1 MKAVNPPN
9 LKDILS
15 ENFDEIAQYLPH
27 AKPTDHKGRYLPWVE
42 FKHRYKRPEIEWA
55 AVKLARQAIAQP
67 LPLAATDGQPFSYAV
82 PESFQPYL
90 HTIDRLAAPLLA
102 ERKQDSAL
110 FFAQSLIEESIS
122 SAQMEGA
129 STTRQAAKNM
139 LENERQPRNEHERM
153 VFNNY
158 ALMQYAKAQ
167 TEQPLSIELIK
178 SFHRLAVKET
188 ENPYVEAGAFRSDN
202 NIFVQDADGHIV
214 HQPPPFEQ
222 IGTRLQALCDFANTD
237 HTAADHFIHPAIKA
251 VILHFMMGYEHPFS
265 DGNGRTARALF
276 YWFMLKQG
284 YAAFEYISISRL
296 LKQAPTQYGLSY
308 LYSETDGN
316 DTTYFIDY
324 QLRIISRAIA
334 AFSDHIEERQRHHAD
349 MLQWLLQ
356 TKEGRNLNARQA
368 DILSKAI
375 KHTGRAF
382 TVKEIMHDY
391 QISTNT
397 AKTDLRGLAA
407 IKALAEVKQGREML
421 FIAMPDIAE
430 RLKAA

>member
-1 MKAVNPPN
+1 MKAVNTLN

-27 AKPTDHKGRYLPWVE
+27 AKPTDHKGRYLPWAE

-139 LENERQPRNEHERM
+139 LENERQPVNEHERM

-167 TEQPLSIELIK
+167 IEQPLILELIK
-178 SFHRLAVKET
+178 SFHRLAVNET

-222 IGTRLQALCDFANTD
+222 IGARLQALCDFANTD
-237 HTAADHFIHPAIKA
+237 TPPPTTSYIPPSK
-251 VILHFMMGYEHPFS
+251 P
-265 DGNGRTARALF
+265 LF
-276 YWFMLKQG
+276 C
-284 YAAFEYISISRL
+284 IS
-296 LKQAPTQYGLSY
+296 
-308 LYSETDGN
+308 
-316 DTTYFIDY
+316 
-324 QLRIISRAIA
+324 
-334 AFSDHIEERQRHHAD
+334 
-349 MLQWLLQ
+349 
-356 TKEGRNLNARQA
+356 
-368 DILSKAI
+368 
-375 KHTGRAF
+375 
-382 TVKEIMHDY
+382 
-391 QISTNT
+391 
-397 AKTDLRGLAA
+397 
-407 IKALAEVKQGREML
+407 
-421 FIAMPDIAE
+421 
-430 RLKAA
+430 